1 MRVTENMRLIASLR
15 SLAEN
20 AARAQ
25 RLTDQASRGIV
36 VSRPSDGA
44 AIYSSIVRRGDRI
57 ARLESRLEV
66 MERSAGDLR
75 LAESALASAADIIV
89 RARELAVQQA
99 DGGLF
104 ANERSD
110 AAKEVALM
118 RQQLVGIANSKG
130 QRGYLFSGTATNTP
144 AFDPAGNFQGTSQ
157 TMEIEYA
164 DNQRMATNIDGG
176 AAFKTVDLFAALA
189 QLEADLTADNAAGVR
204 ATIDLFEQGHRQLIT
219 ARTDAGGRILR
230 LESSVDVT
238 SNAATKSL
246 AEQHEEQEGDLA
258 ETVLRLQEA
267 QTAYER
273 SIAVTRQVLT
283 IASAVERF

>member
-1 MRVTENMRLIASLR
+1 MRVTENMRLIASQR
-15 SLAEN
+15 SLAQN
-20 AARAQ
+20 ASRAQ
-25 RLTDQASRGIV
+25 RLTDQASRGV
-36 VSRPSDGA
+36 VISRPSDGA
-44 AIYSSIVRRGDRI
+44 ALYSSIVRRGDRI
-57 ARLESRLEV
+57 ARLDSRLDT

-75 LAESALASAADIIV
+75 LAEASLASASDIMV

-104 ANERSD
+104 ADERAD

-130 QRGYLFSGTATNTP
+130 QRGYLFSGTATNTAP
-144 AFDPAGNFQGTSQ
+144 FDPAGNFQGNAQ
-157 TMEIEYA
+157 AMEIEYA
-164 DNQRMATNIDGG
+164 DNQRMPTNIDGV
-176 AAFKTVDLFAALA
+176 AAFKNLDLFAALA
-189 QLEADLTADNAAGVR
+189 QLEADLTADNPAGVR

-230 LESSVDVT
+230 LESSADVT
-238 SNAATKSL
+238 QNAATKSRI
-246 AEQHEEQEGDLA
+246 EQHDEQEGDLA